1 MWAVG
6 GMFTFQIPVNT
17 WCAYTGVWRCLDYR
31 ELQLIPSNSTMA
43 EEIELSIAETNKLR
57 AQLGLPLIPDPTNEP
72 KKEKSAAFSTDS
84 ANRLRASL
92 GLRPNLQQTDN
103 LVERTPKSEKSESVK
118 KELKKSQI
126 PLFYNEV
133 ELTESWLENIGK
145 KKPKAENTE
154 LEDMFGEEV
163 DNGNETEVR
172 LAHGAES
179 LADLKEGD
187 VLTLEDGNVM
197 EEDEDVLANEHLKR
211 DEKVKSDEAERK
223 KQAQL
228 EFGLRPDF
236 GVENE
241 EEQVT
246 EVKIIGN
253 KIINKDLKSQDSDS
267 LGEQEKLRRVSF
279 DFDEFDAPKPQITMK
294 KIKKKLKKSNKR
306 SRTDDETIEFSE
318 PMTTTSLNV
327 EEEENDDLELLLAAS
342 RAAKQK
348 RRKLMSAEEIATEIK
363 MHLRVDAVSN
373 MTDGFVYDDTKEFL
387 DTIKK
392 PELKVE
398 KTELKED
405 SKSDEPE
412 THVESHEEED
422 KPDFASSHQEEPAAD
437 EDPEPSAAPKFSTL
451 LDTLRYLR
459 QNQPESET
467 PDNMNRQAYRDAE
480 LNKIKISIEE
490 RVVREELEKDH
501 SYTSLS
507 TEEKEKVLDRVLNE
521 KLVAKGIVPEIQKGK
536 YSRYSAPEDKL
547 ASYNPQVNLKYT
559 DSSGQELNTKQAWK
573 ELLHKY
579 HGLAPKHKK
588 KKIIVSESKD
598 RVVG

>member
-1 MWAVG
+1 
-6 GMFTFQIPVNT
+6 MFTFQIPVNT
-17 WCAYTGVWRCLDYR
+17 WCAYTGVWRCLNYI
-31 ELQLIPSNSTMA
+31 ELQLPLPNSTMA

-57 AQLGLPLIPDPTNEP
+57 AQLGLPLIPDPKNVP
-72 KKEKSAAFSTDS
+72 KTEKTEAFSTDN

-92 GLRPNLQQTDN
+92 GLKPNLQKTQN
-103 LVERTPKSEKSESVK
+103 RVEKTTKSEKFDSA
-118 KELKKSQI
+118 KEGSKTSQV
-126 PLFYNEV
+126 PLFYTEV

-145 KKPKAENTE
+145 MKPKAEKTE
-154 LEDMFGEEV
+154 FQDIFDEDAEY
-163 DNGNETEVR
+163 GNQNEVR
-172 LAHGAES
+172 LAHGAEV

-197 EEDEDVLANEHLKR
+197 EEDEDVLAIEHLKR
-211 DEKVKSDEAERK
+211 DEKVKNDEVERK

-228 EFGLRPDF
+228 EFGRRPDF
-236 GVENE
+236 GIEKE
-241 EEQVT
+241 EEHVT

-253 KIINKDLKSQDSDS
+253 KIVSSALKSNGVEST
-267 LGEQEKLRRVSF
+267 EHRKKLRKVSF

-306 SRTDDETIEFSE
+306 SRADEETIEFSE
-318 PMTTTSLNV
+318 PMTTTSLDV
-327 EEEENDDLELLLAAS
+327 EEEESDDLEFLLATA

-363 MHLRVDAVSN
+363 MHSRVDAVSN

-392 PELKVE
+392 PELKAE
-398 KTELKED
+398 IAELKED
-405 SKSDEPE
+405 SKPDVTKSNVKIHD
-412 THVESHEEED
+412 EEE
-422 KPDFASSHQEEPAAD
+422 KSEKLKSHQENPAAD
-437 EDPEPSAAPKFSTL
+437 EEPEPSSAPKFSTL
-451 LDTLRYLR
+451 LDTLKYLR
-459 QNQPESET
+459 QNQPVET
-467 PDNMNRQAYRDAE
+467 PDKRNRQAYRDAE
-480 LNKIKISIEE
+480 LNKIRISIEE
-490 RVVREELEKDH
+490 RVAREELEKDH
-501 SYTSLS
+501 SFTSLS
-507 TEEKEKVLDRVLNE
+507 AEEKEKVLDRVLNE
-521 KLVAKGIVPEIQKGK
+521 KLAAKGIVPEIQKGK
-536 YSRYSAPEDKL
+536 YSRYNAPEDKL

-588 KKIIVSESKD
+588 KKMVVSESKD